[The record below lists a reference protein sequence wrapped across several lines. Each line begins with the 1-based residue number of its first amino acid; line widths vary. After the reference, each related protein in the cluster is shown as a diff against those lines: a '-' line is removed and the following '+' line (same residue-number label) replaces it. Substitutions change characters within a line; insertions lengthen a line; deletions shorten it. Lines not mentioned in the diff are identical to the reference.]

1 MWRLSIH
8 PSKDSDLGPVD
19 VIVAAESEGSV
30 ADLAAGLG
38 RHLTGGTSQLLLA
51 PATDGR
57 PWPAD
62 HRLADTP
69 LRDGDV
75 LHVSS
80 VGSDWLARPSQATN
94 ARPRAVA
101 VVISGPDAG
110 MRVPIMGDEATIGR
124 GKIGRA
130 SCRERV

>member
-1 MWRLSIH
+1 MWRLRIH

-19 VIVAAESEGSV
+19 VIVAADSERPV

-51 PATDGR
+51 PTTDGR

-94 ARPRAVA
+94 ARPQ
-101 VVISGPDAG
+101 
-110 MRVPIMGDEATIGR
+110 
-124 GKIGRA
+124 IGRA
-130 SCRERV
+130 SCRERQEMQARRGAV